1 MELLLLEPELL
12 PLGLLLPPWLPLGLL
27 LELLLLPLGLLLLL
41 ELLGVLLMLLPLL
54 VPVWSPAPPWFWLQP
69 ATANERAAPR
79 IRIDFFIIS
88 VLRFGSL
95 LVFLSTPPT

>member
-1 MELLLLEPELL
+1 VLVELLLLEPELL
-12 PLGLLLPPWLPLGLL
+12 PLGLLL
-27 LELLLLPLGLLLLL
+27 ELLLLPLGLLLL

>member
-1 MELLLLEPELL
+1 VELLLLEPELL
-12 PLGLLLPPWLPLGLL
+12 PLGLLLPPWLL
-27 LELLLLPLGLLLLL
+27 LELLLLPLGLLLL